1 MLRSEAGRLKRVV
14 VSTPWNE
21 YYRVVNLQAHNILD
35 VANQKL
41 ALEQHDNLKEILRHF
56 NSDVVDLPEL
66 KDHPNSVFTRDAA
79 LCTPEGYIELRPGIE
94 TRLAEGSWMAS
105 ALNHLGEPK
114 AGKIEF
120 PGTVD
125 GGDVLLL
132 DPVAFIG
139 LSKRTNPEGC
149 LQLSY
154 FLEKMGYEIRK
165 VSLPDLVLHL
175 DKVLMPVGDDR
186 LLVCTDIVHRD
197 ILRGF
202 DIIGISFSNNSS
214 ANIICLGNGELIV
227 GATNQGAID
236 ALDRNEFNL
245 HLINVSEFV
254 KGSGGPNCLIMP
266 VEREF

>member
-1 MLRSEAGRLKRVV
+1 
-14 VSTPWNE
+14 
-21 YYRVVNLQAHNILD
+21 
-35 VANQKL
+35 
-41 ALEQHDNLKEILRHF
+41 
-56 NSDVVDLPEL
+56 
-66 KDHPNSVFTRDAA
+66 
-79 LCTPEGYIELRPGIE
+79 
-94 TRLAEGSWMAS
+94 MAS

-125 GGDVLLL
+125 GGDVILL
-132 DPVAFIG
+132 DPVAYIG
-139 LSKRTNPEGC
+139 LSKRTNAEGC

-154 FLEKMGYEIRK
+154 FLEKMGYEIRT

-186 LLVCTDIVHRD
+186 LLVCTDIVDRD

-202 DIIGISFSNNSS
+202 DIIGINFSDNST
-214 ANIICLGNGELIV
+214 ANLICLGDGELIV
-227 GATNQGAID
+227 DNTNQGAID

-245 HLINVSEFV
+245 HLINFSEFV

-266 VEREF
+266 VERGF

>member
-1 MLRSEAGRLKRVV
+1 MLRSEAQRLKRVV

-21 YYRVVNLQAHNILD
+21 YYRVANLQAHNILD
-35 VANQKL
+35 VANPKL
-41 ALEQHDNLKEILRHF
+41 ALEQHDNLKDTLRHF
-56 NSDVVDLPEL
+56 GSDVVDLPEL
-66 KDHPNSVFTRDAA
+66 KGHPNSVFTRDTA
-79 LCTPEGYIELRPGIE
+79 LCTPDGYIKLRPGIE
-94 TRLAEGSWMAS
+94 TRQAEGSWMAS
-105 ALNHLGEPK
+105 ALNHLGEPR

-132 DPVAFIG
+132 DQVAYIG
-139 LSKRTNPEGC
+139 LSKRTNAEGC
-149 LQLSY
+149 FQLSC

-165 VSLPDLVLHL
+165 VGLPDVVLHL

-202 DIIGISFSNNSS
+202 DIIGINFSNSSS
-214 ANIICLGNGELIV
+214 ANIICLGDGELIV
-227 GATNQGAID
+227 DNTNQGAID
-236 ALDRNEFNL
+236 ALDRNKFNL